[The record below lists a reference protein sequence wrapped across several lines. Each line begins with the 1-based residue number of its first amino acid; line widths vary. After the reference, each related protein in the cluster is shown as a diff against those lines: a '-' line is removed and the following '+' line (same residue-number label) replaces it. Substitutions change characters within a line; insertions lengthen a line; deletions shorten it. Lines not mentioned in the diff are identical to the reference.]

1 MVVLL
6 SLLGLGMVATG
17 VASMVFGATIIQVER
32 GWTMVIS
39 GSVGASA
46 GAVLL
51 GIALA
56 TQRLGRIARE
66 MVQVRD
72 RLGRM
77 EELSAIR
84 TEAQSRSGQPAVAVD
99 RPPPLSTQPSPPDA
113 PITIVGQYA
122 SGGNSYVMYS
132 DGSIRAELPGGARRF
147 SSIEDLRAFIATS
160 DD

>member
-6 SLLGLGMVATG
+6 SLFGLGLVATG
-17 VASMVFGATIIQVER
+17 VAAMVFGAPIVQVER

-39 GSVGASA
+39 GTVCASA

-51 GIALA
+51 GVSLA

-66 MVQVRD
+66 IVQVRD
-72 RLGRM
+72 CLGRM

-84 TEAQSRSGQPAVAVD
+84 TEVQSRSGAPAVSVD
-99 RPPPLSTQPSPPDA
+99 RPSPPPSPPGA

-132 DGSIRAELPGGARRF
+132 DGSIRAELPGGPRRF
-147 SSIEDLRAFIATS
+147 SSIEDLRAFIATGE
-160 DD
+160 D